1 MKYFLIILFFFSG
14 SLVFAHSD
22 TMDVKLGKYRFRA
35 IYIDTNYSTT
45 LKVTE
50 GNDVIFKGE
59 FEERITDIKEA
70 DFNNDG
76 VKTYLIAAYTGGA
89 HCCTY
94 LMAAKIKYDKL
105 VITDTLYLAD
115 SGFDIVDLDNNK
127 KYEIAA
133 ANMMFAYAFT
143 NFAETRAPA
152 VTFTVK
158 DGKFLDITKNFP
170 APLREQIDEWMKDL
184 QVFRDSTF
192 QCPPEGEDGFNT
204 DAGSVKTLLAAIT
217 ANYYYLGE
225 VYKGYELI
233 DKVYQCPD
241 KESFVKI
248 LKEDYKLK

>member
-1 MKYFLIILFFFSG
+1 MKYFL
-14 SLVFAHSD
+14 LVLLLSVCSFGFAQSD
-22 TMDVKLGKYRFRA
+22 TIDVKLGKYRFKA
-35 IYIDTNYSTT
+35 IYYDTSYFST

-50 GNDVIFKGE
+50 GSDVIFKGD
-59 FEERITDIKEA
+59 FEERITDLREV

-76 VKTYLIAAYTGGA
+76 FKTYLIAAYTGGA
-89 HCCTY
+89 HCCTN
-94 LMAAKIKYDKL
+94 LMAAKVKYDKL

-115 SGFDIVDLDNNK
+115 SGFEIVDLDKNK

-152 VTFTVK
+152 LAYTIK
-158 DGKFLDITKNFP
+158 DGKFLDITKNYP
-170 APLREQIDEWMKDL
+170 APLREQIEEWKKDL
-184 QVFRDSTF
+184 QVFLDSNY
-192 QCPPEGEDGFNT
+192 QCAPEGEDGFNT

-217 ANYYYLGE
+217 ANYYNLGE
-225 VYKGYELI
+225 VNKGYELI
-233 DKVYQCPD
+233 DKVYPCSD